1 MITYVTYEACAI
13 FYFVFTV
20 FRFTSI
26 SVKKIE
32 NRRSYTNEVI
42 TMKFRNVNRIF
53 QVNVNNKYYFYI

>member
-1 MITYVTYEACAI
+1 MKHVLFFILFLLFSVL
-13 FYFVFTV
+13 
-20 FRFTSI
+20 RI

>member
-32 NRRSYTNEVI
+32 NRRSYI
-42 TMKFRNVNRIF
+42 TMKFRNVNRI
-53 QVNVNNKYYFYI
+53 QHLLETKYLFNILLLHG